1 MPITNLPFLDVS
13 QHTAPNCC
21 HRVLSPAERDIEC
34 IRLSKWNPMRGDGRR
49 AGVGRNVK
57 IINII

>member
-34 IRLSKWNPMRGDGRR
+34 IRLSKWNQMRGDGRR
-49 AGVGRNVK
+49 AGVTVTLR
-57 IINII
+57 